1 MRSIRYNVAISL
13 DGYIGPEDHST
24 SWITDDPS
32 IDFDDLYSQFDTF
45 IMGRTTYDVMKA
57 QGDANPLR
65 NQPKWSVFVV
75 SQSADPASYPE
86 VTILNHDFISEIGKL
101 KEQEG
106 KDIWLFG
113 GGQLLGAC
121 LDAGLVDTIEA
132 AIMPIVL
139 RGGIKMVSD
148 SPARGGTSG
157 AKLRLVGLR
166 QLENSGILLTTYKV
180 KYDE

>member
-1 MRSIRYNVAISL
+1 MRPIRYNVAISL

-24 SWITDDPS
+24 TWITDDPS

-45 IMGRTTYDVMKA
+45 IMGRISYDVMKA

-65 NQPKWSVFVV
+65 NQPKGRVLVV
-75 SQSADPASYPE
+75 SQSADPAAYPE
-86 VTILNHDFISEIGKL
+86 VTILGRDFISEIKKL

-132 AIMPIVL
+132 AVMPILL

-148 SPARGGTSG
+148 APARDGMVGT
-157 AKLRLVGLR
+157 KLELVSVR
-166 QLENSGILLTTYKV
+166 QLEKSGILLTTYKV
-180 KYDE
+180 KSNE